1 MNIVIM
7 QPYFLPHIGY
17 FQLIA
22 SADIFVSLDDVNF
35 INRGWINR
43 NSLCFNGKRAVFS
56 LPLCKASQNKLIN
69 EIEISGEFNSWRNK
83 FFRSLQSWYGKQEFF
98 DEGMEFAETVLSP
111 PHSKIASI
119 NFESLRLASKK
130 LGLKAVF
137 YRASEL
143 NIPRTKGASR
153 LLAIARHFN
162 TDTYVNA
169 PGGKS
174 LYCDAMFEP
183 YGVNLRFL
191 KARLHEYPM
200 PEWIPSLSVLDAIMR
215 LGFSQVGE
223 KLIPGWGLERG
234 KRDFAISATLQEEE
248 AMA

>member
-1 MNIVIM
+1 MNIVIT
-7 QPYFLPHIGY
+7 QPYFLPYIGY

-43 NSLCFNGKRAVFS
+43 NFLCFNGMRSIVS
-56 LPLCKASQNKLIN
+56 LPLHGASQNRLIN
-69 EIEISGEFNSWRNK
+69 EIETSGRFNSWCDR

-98 DEGMEFAETVLSP
+98 GEGMEFAESVLSRA
-111 PHSKIASI
+111 HGRIADI
-119 NFESLRLASKK
+119 NFESLRLASSK
-130 LGLKAVF
+130 LGLKTVF
-137 YRASEL
+137 YRASEVG
-143 NIPRTKGASR
+143 IPRTKGASR

-162 TDTYVNA
+162 ADIYVNA
-169 PGGKS
+169 PGGKG

-191 KARLHEYPM
+191 KVWLHKYPM
-200 PEWIPSLSVLDAIMR
+200 PAWIPGLSVLDAIMR
-215 LGFSQVGE
+215 IGFSQVAE
-223 KLIPGWGLERG
+223 KLIPGWSLERG
-234 KRDFAISATLQEEE
+234 GKEFAFPPVHQEE